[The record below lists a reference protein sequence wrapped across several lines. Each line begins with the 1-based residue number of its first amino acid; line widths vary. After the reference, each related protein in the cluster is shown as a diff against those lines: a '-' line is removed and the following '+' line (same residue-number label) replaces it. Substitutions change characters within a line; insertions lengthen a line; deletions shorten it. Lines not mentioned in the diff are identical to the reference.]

1 MCVCVCVCVCVCM
14 CVRARARAHV
24 RVCQG
29 IREIEICSGLRERF
43 YYRER
48 EREKV
53 LYGEKFTIKLNSV
66 HLIVFL

>member
-1 MCVCVCVCVCVCM
+1 
-14 CVRARARAHV
+14 
-24 RVCQG
+24 VCQG
-29 IREIEICSGLRERF
+29 IRESEICSGLRERF

-53 LYGEKFTIKLNSV
+53 LCGEKFTIKLNSV

>member
-1 MCVCVCVCVCVCM
+1 MMAFAVGLIIGVKWERGEIFVC
-14 CVRARARAHV
+14 V

-29 IREIEICSGLRERF
+29 IRESEICSGLRERF

-53 LYGEKFTIKLNSV
+53 LCGEKFTIKLNSV